1 MLTALIL
8 LVLAVAVLVLIL
20 LAVVVVVMRQEPR
33 GAEIGTKAPSPM
45 AALVRRALGV
55 YVRRPEAPSDHAGRQ
70 GERWPDT
77 RPATVWTETTTRPPD
92 QRR

>member
-8 LVLAVAVLVLIL
+8 LVLAAALLVLIL

-33 GAEIGTKAPSPM
+33 GAEMGTNAPSPM
-45 AALVRRALGV
+45 AAMVRRALGV
-55 YVRRPEAPSDHAGRQ
+55 SVRRPDVSSDDAGRQ

-77 RPATVWTETTTRPPD
+77 RPATIWAETTTRPPD
-92 QRR
+92 RRR